1 MNSPDPGSPIS
12 TDSSDSPPPD
22 DFQFASSGPS
32 TRDPHT
38 SFLHSATTQIL
49 GNITSVMPSPG
60 SKRRLPG
67 GSSFDGPSRR
77 DVKTRRRE
85 DAMSMVGNSRRM
97 AEIQNQNAGG
107 SSFGMTAGSAWG
119 AKSEHGSRRDKEDLV
134 DTLMVEQLRKEF
146 GDPFLE
152 TVLKSPS

>member
-12 TDSSDSPPPD
+12 TDSSDSSPPD
-22 DFQFASSGPS
+22 DAFQFV
-32 TRDPHT
+32 RDSHT
-38 SFLHSATTQIL
+38 SFLHSATTHIL
-49 GNITSVMPSPG
+49 ENLTSVMPSPG

-77 DVKTRRRE
+77 DAKTRRRE
-85 DAMSMVGNSRRM
+85 DAMVGSSRRM
-97 AEIQNQNAGG
+97 TESQNQNAGG
-107 SSFGMTAGSAWG
+107 SSSGMTAGNAWG

-134 DTLMVEQLRKEF
+134 DILLAEQLRKEF

-152 TVLKSPS
+152 TAIKSPS

>member
-22 DFQFASSGPS
+22 DFQSVPSGSSA
-32 TRDPHT
+32 REPHT
-38 SFLHSATTQIL
+38 SFLHSATTHML
-49 GNITSVMPSPG
+49 GNITSMMPSPG

-77 DVKTRRRE
+77 DAKTRRRE
-85 DAMSMVGNSRRM
+85 DAMSMMGTSRRM
-97 AEIQNQNAGG
+97 TESQNQNAGG
-107 SSFGMTAGSAWG
+107 GSFGPTTSNAWG
-119 AKSEHGSRRDKEDLV
+119 AKEHGSRRDKEDLV
-134 DTLMVEQLRKEF
+134 DILLAEQLRKEF

-152 TVLKSPS
+152 TAIKSLS

>member
-1 MNSPDPGSPIS
+1 MNSPDPDSPIS

-22 DFQFASSGPS
+22 DFQFVASGPS
-32 TRDPHT
+32 ARDPHT

-49 GNITSVMPSPG
+49 GNLSSVMPSPG

-77 DVKTRRRE
+77 DPKTRRRE
-85 DAMSMVGNSRRM
+85 DAMSMGGNSRRM
-97 AEIQNQNAGG
+97 AEGQNQNAGG
-107 SSFGMTAGSAWG
+107 SNIGITANNAWG
-119 AKSEHGSRRDKEDLV
+119 AKSEHGNRRDKEDLV
-134 DTLMVEQLRKEF
+134 DVLMAEQLRKEF

-152 TVLKSPS
+152 TAIKSLS